1 MNRRRLLQTFPLFPF
16 LAALSLFI
24 IFMLLPQE
32 GFPMAKKTP
41 SEILKNIYQEV
52 KELGPYENENFL
64 RREFHMELD
73 GKATNKEEYV
83 MVLSQEIDKIQKMVL
98 QVTYF
103 EQDKANRFVKNAKE
117 TKEIKCELIGEEFK
131 IKSCDYEEKKLKKVL
146 SKILTGIQEKKRLL
160 KLVKK

>member
-1 MNRRRLLQTFPLFPF
+1 MNRRRLLPTLPLIHF
-16 LAALSLFI
+16 LAIISLFVV
-24 IFMLLPQE
+24 FTFLPQE

-64 RREFHMELD
+64 RREFHMDLD
-73 GKATNKEEYV
+73 NNATNKEEYV
-83 MVLSQEIDKIQKMVL
+83 MVLSQNIDKIQKMVL

-103 EQDKANRFVKNAKE
+103 EQDKSSRYAKNAKE
-117 TKEIKCELIGEEFK
+117 TKEIKCELIGEDFK
-131 IKSCDYEEKKLKKVL
+131 IRSCDYEGKKLNKVL
-146 SKILTGIQEKKRLL
+146 SRILTGIQKKKRLL

>member
-16 LAALSLFI
+16 LAVFSLFI
-24 IFMLLPQE
+24 IFMFLPQE